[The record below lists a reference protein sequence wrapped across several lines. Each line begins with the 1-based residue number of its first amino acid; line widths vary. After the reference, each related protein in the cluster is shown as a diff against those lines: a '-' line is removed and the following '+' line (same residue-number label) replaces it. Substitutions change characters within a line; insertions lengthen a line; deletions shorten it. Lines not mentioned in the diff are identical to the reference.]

1 MEQVYSVSHTGKKH
15 DGRLECH
22 SACPFPASKQKH
34 ILATSGILVWMS
46 RPFGIYKQTTM
57 KCACVKDIPIS
68 PHQEWSGGNESQQR
82 QASSSFAQPCYNN
95 KNTHCTGR
103 TRLVSRTAWNGV
115 YSRLGESS
123 QGYYAIPKCGYDVS
137 Q

>member
-1 MEQVYSVSHTGKKH
+1 MPFSVSIPCIQTTH
-15 DGRLECH
+15 
-22 SACPFPASKQKH
+22 F
-34 ILATSGILVWMS
+34 TSGILVWMS

-68 PHQEWSGGNESQQR
+68 PHQEWSGGNGSQQR

-123 QGYYAIPKCGYDVS
+123 QGYYASCFDTCVCKFQNVDMMFHKRQYHKYVKL
-137 Q
+137 